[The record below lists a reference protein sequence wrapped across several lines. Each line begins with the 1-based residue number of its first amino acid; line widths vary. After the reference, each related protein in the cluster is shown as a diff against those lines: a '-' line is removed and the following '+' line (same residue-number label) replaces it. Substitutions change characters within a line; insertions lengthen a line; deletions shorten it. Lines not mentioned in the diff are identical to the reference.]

1 MGTPAM
7 TTIYEFA
14 VVEGQEWVL
23 PVDEAYYEV
32 FSSLDGTPLEN
43 WDPPVMRRV
52 SEGDPLYSDFPW
64 LGEHAPL
71 LRKPAVDALKA
82 YLLPHGQLIPL
93 RGEEVWLFN
102 VTTVIDALDEE
113 RSGIVYFD
121 DGAILAI
128 ERYEFDADKIGTA
141 EIFKLPMR
149 ASPVFVNDAFVNRV
163 RDAGLR
169 TVSFKPRW
177 RRIEA

>member
-1 MGTPAM
+1 M

-32 FSSLDGTPLEN
+32 FSALDGTPLEN

-71 LRKPAVDALKA
+71 LRKPAVDALEA
-82 YLLPHGQLIPL
+82 YLLPYGQLIPL

-102 VTTVIDALDEE
+102 ATTVIDALDEE

-149 ASPVFVNDAFVNRV
+149 ASPVFVNDTFVNRV
-163 RDAGLR
+163 HDAGLR
-169 TVSFKPRW
+169 AVSFKPTW
-177 RRIEA
+177 RRIDA